1 MIRAV
6 LGVLTAA
13 SLFVAI
19 VVVQRATPSVDQ
31 RYGPI
36 VSRGRL
42 GEQVDTTAFR
52 FRVDRVQLAT
62 SIRMTD
68 DFGFVRDPS
77 STSGVWVVVWA
88 TVVATREEMAVQGTR
103 LRTPDG
109 TEYLAN
115 SSIFSTLDKTPLQPG
130 IPMYGPMLF
139 EIPEDRLAGTWLAV
153 RRHSGGAR
161 ALDTLGPAID
171 VDLGLSAEYAAR
183 LVADAPPSLTVGQV
197 QAL

>member
-6 LGVLTAA
+6 LGMLTAA
-13 SLFVAI
+13 ALFVAI
-19 VVVQRATPSVDQ
+19 VAVQRATPSVDQ

-52 FRVDRVQLAT
+52 FRVDRVRLAA

-68 DFGFVRDPS
+68 DFGFVRDPI
-77 STSGVWVVVWA
+77 STSGVWVIVWA
-88 TVVATREEMAVQGTR
+88 TVVATREEVAIQGTR
-103 LRTPDG
+103 LRASDG
-109 TEYLAN
+109 TEYSVN

-139 EIPEDRLAGTWLAV
+139 EIPKDRLAGAWLAV
-153 RRHSGGAR
+153 RQHSGDAR

-171 VDLGLSAEYAAR
+171 VDLGLSAEYATR
-183 LVADAPPSLTVGQV
+183 LVAGAPPSLTVRQV